1 LGPDHGRRLRR
12 RAAGE
17 KETMI
22 LAHYLILSAA
32 LFSIGAYGV
41 LARRNLLII
50 LMSVEVMLN
59 GVNVALLAF
68 SRFYAKNPGNPGH
81 VFVLIVMGVAAAEV
95 SVGLAILIAVFRN
108 RKTVDTGDLKSL
120 QG

>member
-1 LGPDHGRRLRR
+1 
-12 RAAGE
+12 
-17 KETMI
+17 MI
-22 LAHYLILSAA
+22 AHYLVLSAA
-32 LFSIGAYGV
+32 LFAIGAFGV

-68 SRFYAKNPGNPGH
+68 ARLYGNTQGH
-81 VFVLIVMGVAAAEV
+81 VFVLMVMGVAAAEV
-95 SVGLAILIAVFRN
+95 SVGLAILISVFRN

>member
-1 LGPDHGRRLRR
+1 
-12 RAAGE
+12 
-17 KETMI
+17 MI
-22 LAHYLILSAA
+22 AHYLLVSAA
-32 LFSIGAYGV
+32 LFSIGSYGV

-59 GVNVALLAF
+59 GVNVAILAF
-68 SRFYAKNPGNPGH
+68 ARYYGNAHGQ
-81 VFVLIVMGVAAAEV
+81 VFVLMVMGVAAAEV
-95 SVGLAILIAVFRN
+95 SVGLAILISVFRN

>member
-1 LGPDHGRRLRR
+1 MRSPRLASYLTSSMKRLWREPLTHFLLLG
-12 RAAGE
+12 AV
-17 KETMI
+17 
-22 LAHYLILSAA
+22 
-32 LFSIGAYGV
+32 LFATGVYGV
-41 LARRNLLII
+41 IARRNLLII

-59 GVNVALLAF
+59 GVNVAILAF
-68 SRFYAKNPGNPGH
+68 ARMYANTAGH
-81 VFVLIVMGVAAAEV
+81 VFVLMVMGVAAAEV

>member
-1 LGPDHGRRLRR
+1 
-12 RAAGE
+12 
-17 KETMI
+17 MSI
-22 LAHYLILSAA
+22 AHYLILSAA
-32 LFSIGAYGV
+32 LFSIGAFGV

-68 SRFYAKNPGNPGH
+68 ARLHANTAGQ

>member
-1 LGPDHGRRLRR
+1 
-12 RAAGE
+12 
-17 KETMI
+17 MSI
-22 LAHYLILSAA
+22 AHYLVLSAA
-32 LFSIGAYGV
+32 LFAIGAYGV
-41 LARRNLLII
+41 IARRNLLII

-68 SRFYAKNPGNPGH
+68 SRLYAAAMGH
-81 VFVLIVMGVAAAEV
+81 VFVLMVMGVAAAEV